1 MIQCISL
8 YICEKPAAEE
18 LFNSH
23 SNDDLCGEKGEL
35 GSVVTKRRM

>member
-18 LFNSH
+18 MFNSH
-23 SNDDLCGEKGEL
+23 NNDDLCGEKGEL
-35 GSVVTKRRM
+35 GYAVTKCRK